1 MMTFA
6 SSAAV
11 SAGASWAQSGAL
23 VIAVAAINDI
33 FKKRFIVVP
42 SPEQKFVR
50 GPRNIALDQFVQT
63 NIIFTR
69 L

>member
-33 FKKRFIVVP
+33 FKKRFIVLA
-42 SPEQKFVR
+42 SPEPKFVR
-50 GPRNIALDQFVQT
+50 NLKFISLR
-63 NIIFTR
+63 
-69 L
+69 